1 MMNIIIREEGEG
13 KCPFLSKSPLGAASN
28 LSASEKL
35 QEVGEGRPPHWKTK
49 KAGKITLSGRQ
60 RDRFSKQDIKEEELV
75 I

>member
-35 QEVGEGRPPHWKTK
+35 QEVGEGRPPH
-49 KAGKITLSGRQ
+49 
-60 RDRFSKQDIKEEELV
+60 
-75 I
+75 